1 MAAVFAPRARRGG
14 APAWTAAAMIAPASI
29 IVTIG
34 IVLPIVILFRYS
46 LNQFTPAKV
55 MVDAVT
61 LENYTRFFTD
71 PFYRAV
77 LFRTIRVAALCTAIC
92 VVLAFPMAYCL
103 ARTRSRF
110 KNLLLMAVILPLF
123 VGNAVRAAGWM
134 VLFGNRGFVN
144 SILIGSGIVR
154 EPLQIMYT
162 EFAVV
167 VGVIAVNLPFVVLTL
182 QAVLEGIDRAI
193 EEAALGLGA
202 GPWRT
207 FRHVILP
214 LALPGVIAGTILS
227 FILAMNAYADAG
239 ASRRTD
245 VPDDGADRLQPVR
258 RSHQLAV
265 RRGDVVCP
273 DDGDAALD
281 GGVQLAGAGPLS
293 ALSVA
298 HHGARSRRGIT
309 GTRCRVRG
317 TPDAGSS
324 WRRLRFGLRGLP
336 DRRALQHC
344 RR

>member
-1 MAAVFAPRARRGG
+1 MAAVTAPPVRTGT
-14 APAWTAAAMIAPASI
+14 PAWTAAAAVAPASI

-34 IVLPIVILFRYS
+34 IVLPVVILFRYS
-46 LNQFTPAKV
+46 LNQYTPAKV
-55 MVDAVT
+55 MVDAFT
-61 LENYTRFFTD
+61 IENYVKFLTD
-71 PFYRAV
+71 PFYLAV

-110 KNLLLMAVILPLF
+110 KNLLLMAVVLPLF

-144 SILIGSGIVR
+144 SILIGLGITR

-162 EFAVV
+162 ELAVI
-167 VGVIAVNLPFVVLTL
+167 VGVVAVNLPFVVLTL

-227 FILAMNAYADAG
+227 FILAMNAYATPVLLGGPTFQMMGPTVYNQFAG
-239 ASRRTD
+239 LSNW
-245 VPDDGADRLQPVR
+245 PFGAAMAFVLMTATLLLTVT
-258 RSHQLAV
+258 SNWLA
-265 RRGDVVCP
+265 
-273 DDGDAALD
+273 
-281 GGVQLAGAGPLS
+281 Q
-293 ALSVA
+293 
-298 HHGARSRRGIT
+298 ARY
-309 GTRCRVRG
+309 
-317 TPDAGSS
+317 
-324 WRRLRFGLRGLP
+324 
-336 DRRALQHC
+336 RRATAASINVTVN
-344 RR
+344 